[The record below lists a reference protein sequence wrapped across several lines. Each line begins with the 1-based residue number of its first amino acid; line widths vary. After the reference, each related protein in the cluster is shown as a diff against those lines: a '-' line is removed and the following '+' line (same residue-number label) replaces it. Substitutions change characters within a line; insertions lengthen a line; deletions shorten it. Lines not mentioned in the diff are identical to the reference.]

1 MINIKYFILNLLNF
15 VKKAWKFLVWAKLN
29 CFLLILLNLNDKKAK
44 FGGKIQ

>member
-15 VKKAWKFLVWAKLN
+15 LKKVWIFLVWAKLN